1 MFDILPRFSPALRT
15 QGNVEDAYNTCS
27 FVLLQLGETIPESVA
42 PEASKTMVEDTLKMY
57 EEVYDGDWLER
68 KMEDKTLLTTL
79 HLYSSIAFASYFCK
93 PYSMVCADNLRRGF
107 ETGLSTG
114 DNDMGLQCAFHGIK
128 FAIVSG
134 ASLKSTLKEIDYY
147 LHLLKTFKSAEV
159 KNFMLNIR
167 ETVSVLIDKGDATS
181 IQEKAAF
188 GDLNVTG
195 NKQRDVVFYH
205 RAIRAYW
212 SGYTERCRYYSEK
225 YMSITWPEVRFMKV
239 QMQFYHG
246 LNSLDILKKK
256 LRGFSSV
263 KCKEALHNS
272 ISVMRSAAAH
282 SDWNYSNKLCLLV
295 AEQQSLSCD
304 HLNAINFYDA
314 SIESARKSGFI
325 HEQGLACEKAGFYY
339 KKYGA
344 VHKALDYFKQAREC
358 YEEWGSSMKVDYIQN
373 ELNKIQMQMLLHNEL
388 AR

>member
-1 MFDILPRFSPALRT
+1 MTPFLLPNHSRIAKNAMSLQERFDMAA
-15 QGNVEDAYNTCS
+15 Q
-27 FVLLQLGETIPESVA
+27 IPE
-42 PEASKTMVEDTLKMY
+42 
-57 EEVYDGDWLER
+57 
-68 KMEDKTLLTTL
+68 
-79 HLYSSIAFASYFCK
+79 LYFNFYGRIAWRFEPFQ
-93 PYSMVCADNLRRGF
+93 VCADNLRRGF

-114 DNDMGLQCAFHGIK
+114 DNDMGLQCAIHAIK
-128 FAIVSG
+128 TAVFSG

-147 LHLLKTFKSAEV
+147 LHLLKTFKSA
-159 KNFMLNIR
+159 KFYTNILIYR

-181 IQEKAAF
+181 IPEKAVF
-188 GDLNVTG
+188 GDLDDPG
-195 NKQRDVVFYH
+195 NKLRDGFFCH

-212 SGYTERCRYYSEK
+212 SGYTERCNHYSEK
-225 YMSITWPEVRFMKV
+225 YMSISWPEARFMKL

-256 LRGFSSV
+256 LRGFNSV
-263 KCKEALHNS
+263 KCKEALRTS
-272 ISVMRSAAAH
+272 ISVMKSAAAH

-304 HLNAINFYDA
+304 HLNAIKFYDA

-339 KKYGA
+339 KRYGA

-358 YEEWGSSMKVDYIQN
+358 YEEWGSSMKVDFIQN
-373 ELNKIQMQMLLHNEL
+373 ELNNVQILLHNEL